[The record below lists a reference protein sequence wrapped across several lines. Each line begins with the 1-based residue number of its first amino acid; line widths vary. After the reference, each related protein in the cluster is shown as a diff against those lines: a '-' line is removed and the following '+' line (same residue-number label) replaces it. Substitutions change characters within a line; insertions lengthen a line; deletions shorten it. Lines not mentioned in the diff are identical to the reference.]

1 MVSEQEA
8 TLAIDFVRDNA
19 PIYAKAKAERV
30 YIENFL
36 KVVKA
41 REMAN
46 SDKKTLG
53 DREIDAYMSTE
64 YESQLVA
71 MRNAVYTEE
80 KLKYQIEAEK
90 LRFEH
95 WKIELFN
102 NRVEA
107 RAMS

>member
-1 MVSEQEA
+1 MSEQEA
-8 TLAIDFVRDNA
+8 QRAIDYIRDSA
-19 PIYAKAKAERV
+19 PKFAQAKAERV

-41 REMAN
+41 KEMSN

-53 DREIDAYMSTE
+53 DREIDAYMSMD
-64 YESQLVA
+64 YEAQLQA
-71 MRNAVYTEE
+71 MRDAVAIEE
-80 KLKYQIEAEK
+80 ELKYRMEAAK

-95 WKIELFN
+95 YKVECFN

-107 RAMS
+107 RALG